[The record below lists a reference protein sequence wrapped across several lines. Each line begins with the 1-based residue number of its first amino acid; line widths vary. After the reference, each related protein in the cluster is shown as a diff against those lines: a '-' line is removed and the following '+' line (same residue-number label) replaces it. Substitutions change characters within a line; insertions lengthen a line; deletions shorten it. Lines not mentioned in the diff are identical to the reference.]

1 MNREKSS
8 TLFVIAAIAVMVLG
22 IAAAGY
28 VILKDK
34 PAATQPK
41 EEAVVS
47 SQVDSQISNKQPT
60 ALLPTIVFTDKGFTQ
75 PTYTFPEGLEVR
87 VHNQSKMNLQF
98 SSDDHPT
105 HTEHTEMNLKT
116 LKPDESA
123 TFKPAGKGTYMFHD
137 HLNDRYTGTLI
148 IQ

>member
-1 MNREKSS
+1 
-8 TLFVIAAIAVMVLG
+8 MVLG

-41 EEAVVS
+41 EEAVVG
-47 SQVDSQISNKQPT
+47 SQVDSQISEKQPT
-60 ALLPTIVFTDKGFTQ
+60 TLLPTITFTDKGFSQ
-75 PTYTFPEGLEVR
+75 PTYTFPDGLEVR

-105 HTEHTEMNLKT
+105 HTEHTEMNMNI
-116 LKPDESA
+116 LKPGESG